1 MTGDSGQGR
10 RKNRVVPELENIT
23 GKMVREIDECL
34 RKVNQ
39 VTAQQ
44 AVRQIIS
51 AKRVFL
57 TGKGRSGLA
66 IRGFAIRLMHLGID
80 AHLVGESTTP
90 PIGADDCLI
99 IGSGSGTTSTLL
111 PIAAKA
117 KEVGAKIALFTID
130 PGSPLAQQ
138 GDYVVVIPAPSP
150 KVPSSTPTGASIQ
163 PMGSLFEQC
172 LFLLLDAIVIV
183 LMQESGITSTEM
195 FARHANL
202 E

>member
-1 MTGDSGQGR
+1 MTVDSRPGR
-10 RKNRVVPELENIT
+10 RENGVASNLEDIT
-23 GKMVREIDECL
+23 GKMVGEIDKCL
-34 RKVNQ
+34 REVNQ
-39 VTAQQ
+39 NTAQQ
-44 AVRQIIS
+44 VVRQITS

-90 PIGADDCLI
+90 PIGEDDCLI

-130 PGSPLAQQ
+130 SSSPLAQLA
-138 GDYVVVIPAPSP
+138 DYLVVIPAPSP
-150 KVPSSTPTGASIQ
+150 KARSSAPSGASIQ

-172 LFLLLDAIVIV
+172 LFLLFDALVLI
-183 LMQESGITSTEM
+183 LMQKSGATSAEM